1 VEIYCLGLLLALR
14 ERGWTIGWAVATDG
28 QGALPDG
35 AAPDLRRAE
44 ALAAGERVG
53 VTPLLLGLVDGALDY
68 TAGSLAKVRDC
79 LRDFEPTVVVTHS
92 PNDYHADHR
101 VLSRLVADT
110 CPAGV
115 GLVYCD
121 TMLGVGFRADPA
133 GRRHRHLRTED
144 RRPCAPT
151 LLKGSSPLRRGCGR
165 GIASAPCRAA
175 TARSSTPRLSRPSRR
190 SPTARRCSG
199 SEQAFS
205 VQRGSRRAGGAT
217 RAERLGRLQQQEV
230 PCSPM

>member
-1 VEIYCLGLLLALR
+1 MNGGAARILALGAHPDDVEIYCLGLLLALR

-53 VTPLLLGLVDGALDY
+53 VTPGLLGLVDGALDY
-68 TAGSLAKVRDC
+68 TADALARVRHC
-79 LRDFEPTVVVTHS
+79 IRDFAPSVVVTHS

-121 TMLGVGFRADPA
+121 TMLGVGFEPVLLADVTATYELKIEALRAHASQGVEPFEA
-133 GRRHRHLRTED
+133 GLRTWHRFRALQSGNRAIQYAEAF
-144 RRPCAPT
+144 APFET
-151 LLKGSSPLRRGCGR
+151 VANRKAVQRFRTDLFG
-165 GIASAPCRAA
+165 SAP
-175 TARSSTPRLSRPSRR
+175 
-190 SPTARRCSG
+190 
-199 SEQAFS
+199 
-205 VQRGSRRAGGAT
+205 
-217 RAERLGRLQQQEV
+217 
-230 PCSPM
+230 